1 MGLFLYAKFLEHII
15 RVLVLFLIQLNL
27 VIMKI
32 SIYTAVLFLSVSS
45 ICFAQ
50 EAVEKPAPPAG
61 NAIIGD
67 FYGNDISKPSINT
80 AMPVEQLESKLRVDN
95 KLENIAVKGEVTG
108 VCPKRGCW
116 ITLKTENGA
125 SFFVKMKDYA
135 FFVPVALKGKN
146 VVLEGNAESKITSVD
161 ELKHYAKD
169 AKKSKSE
176 IDAITAP
183 KEEIRFL
190 ASGIKVLD

>member
-1 MGLFLYAKFLEHII
+1 MKLII
-15 RVLVLFLIQLNL
+15 YSFVLFLCFP
-27 VIMKI
+27 
-32 SIYTAVLFLSVSS
+32 TLSF
-45 ICFAQ
+45 CQ

-61 NAIIGD
+61 NALIGD
-67 FYGNDISKPSINT
+67 FYGADVSNVSIDQ
-80 AMPVEQLESKLRVDN
+80 AVSVESLEN
-95 KLENIAVKGEVTG
+95 KLKNTQKAEGITVKGEVTN
-108 VCPKRGCW
+108 VCKKRGCW

-135 FFVPVALKGKN
+135 FFVPTALKGKK
-146 VVLEGNAESKITSVD
+146 VVLEGNAERKVTSVD

-169 AKKSKSE
+169 AKKTKAE

-190 ASGIKVLD
+190 ADGIKVVN